1 MLNRVTVTIDEIE
14 YTVVAEENE
23 EYIRKNAAL
32 VDQNIREIKDST
44 PFSTLTATV
53 LAAMNIADKYYKAQ
67 DLCDDLRTQIR
78 DYADECS
85 KLKAEL
91 YRLRKK

>member
-1 MLNRVTVTIDEIE
+1 MLNRVTVTIDDIE

-23 EYIRKNAAL
+23 EYIRKNAEL

-53 LAAMNIADKYYKAQ
+53 LAAMSVPATTPPKI
-67 DLCDDLRTQIR
+67 
-78 DYADECS
+78 
-85 KLKAEL
+85 
-91 YRLRKK
+91 